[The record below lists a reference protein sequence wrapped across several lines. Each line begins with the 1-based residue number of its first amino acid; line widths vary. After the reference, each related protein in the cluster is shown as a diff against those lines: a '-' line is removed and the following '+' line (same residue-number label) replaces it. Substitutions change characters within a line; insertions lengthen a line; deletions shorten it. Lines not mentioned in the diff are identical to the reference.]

1 MASGGARNRSGP
13 AVNPRSGRSERR
25 GVSLD
30 ALPNEG
36 YRGDVPRWPLS
47 EASDA
52 ELALWEEAWRTPQ
65 ACAWAQPSEMWRTR
79 TVALWVRMRI
89 RCEEPDAPASLIAQ
103 LHRFADQIGMTP
115 AGLKE
120 NGWRVAPAEIA
131 PTQTVNEDDEDEA
144 TTRRLSAV

>member
-1 MASGGARNRSGP
+1 MDP
-13 AVNPRSGRSERR
+13 KSGRSERR

-36 YRGDVPRWPLS
+36 YRGEIPDWPIS
-47 EASDA
+47 EATDA
-52 ELALWEEAWRTPQ
+52 EMELWGEAWRTPQ
-65 ACAWAQPSEMWRTR
+65 ACAWSLPSEVWRKR
-79 TVALWVRMRI
+79 TVALWVRTRI
-89 RCEEPDAPASLIAQ
+89 RCEDPEAPAALLGQ

-120 NGWRVAPAEIA
+120 NGWRVAPAEITSA
-131 PTQTVNEDDEDEA
+131 GVVDDDEDDEDES